1 MIELQRK
8 IVLINVPPH
17 TTNYN
22 KYQITVYTQHYKM
35 SAFIKQIP
43 SQVSS
48 FIPGFKY
55 IHPST
60 STGERT
66 TSPERNIK
74 SPLGSRTTS
83 PNRSSSSSPISTSPP
98 KNEAPPKPWI
108 EKVYDSIEQ
117 NNLKAFNKHLNESP
131 YDDYCINSEFYQSI
145 IELTR
150 FLIQRTLITFLDRLS
165 NKFTGI
171 LSPELFLKN
180 IVFTGNRNVVQWYLS
195 KPGIRHVVSDSVL
208 AELASKQ
215 KWPDTEILGLIRLCF
230 DQKNIKEYQEIAQ
243 ILLDILF
250 ENELLA
256 IDGYT
261 DATAYTK
268 LIKLAINY
276 PAPGKGGSN
285 IKPYEVVN
293 TEMIIW
299 LTNYYNTRYP
309 VIPADIDTNPNGT
322 TPEKNN

>member
-1 MIELQRK
+1 
-8 IVLINVPPH
+8 
-17 TTNYN
+17 
-22 KYQITVYTQHYKM
+22 M

-60 STGERT
+60 TATGERT
-66 TSPERNIK
+66 TSPERNNK
-74 SPLGSRTTS
+74 SPSGSRTTS
-83 PNRSSSSSPISTSPP
+83 PTRSASSSPSSTSPP
-98 KNEAPPKPWI
+98 KNDVPPKPWI
-108 EKVYDSIEQ
+108 ERIYESIEQ

-131 YDDYCINSEFYQSI
+131 YADYCVNSEFYQSI

-171 LSPELFLKN
+171 LSPDLFLKN
-180 IVFTGNRNVVQWYLS
+180 IVFTGNRNMVQWYLS
-195 KPGIRHVVSDSVL
+195 KPGIKLAVSGNMIS
-208 AELASKQ
+208 ELASKQ

-230 DQKNIKEYQEIAQ
+230 DQKNNKEYQEIAQ

-250 ENELLA
+250 DNELLA
-256 IDGYT
+256 VDGYT
-261 DATAYTK
+261 DAKAYTK
-268 LIKLAINY
+268 LIRLAINY
-276 PAPGKGGSN
+276 PTPSKGGNN
-285 IKPYEVVN
+285 IKPKSVIN

-299 LTNYYNTRYP
+299 LTNYYNTKYP
-309 VIPADIDTNPNGT
+309 VIPIDVDNNPNGT